1 MMPMLLRSIG
11 ALAIL
16 CASFLAAT
24 ASEPAADP
32 KDDAEKE
39 AEARLS
45 AMLCDRY
52 GPDYKLVPG
61 TMTCLKVNG
70 YISVD
75 VYGRFGKGKDG
86 GHPPR

>member
-1 MMPMLLRSIG
+1 MKMLLRSFG

-16 CASFLAAT
+16 CASLLVAV
-24 ASEPAADP
+24 ASEPVEDAKDAAETD
-32 KDDAEKE
+32 

-52 GPDYKLVPG
+52 GPGYKLVPG
-61 TMTCLKVNG
+61 TTTCVKVGG

-75 VYGRFGKGKDG
+75 AYTRFRKGQNE
-86 GHPPR
+86 R

>member
-1 MMPMLLRSIG
+1 MMTLLLRSVG

-16 CASFLAAT
+16 CASFLAAA
-24 ASEPAADP
+24 ASEPAGESKDEAD
-32 KDDAEKE
+32 KE
-39 AEARLS
+39 AEAQLS

-61 TMTCLKVNG
+61 TTTCIKVGG

-75 VYGRFGKGKDG
+75 IYSRSHHKDE
-86 GHPPR
+86 HKDR